1 MTTSRWGWLFG
12 VMILESGRGKGTPLN
27 STCLTPK
34 PLASSI
40 YVHVPEAPSPRKQA
54 ISVISLFPSLVSV
67 RHRSCMPAKAS
78 SRICAATCIG
88 LTFRP
93 PALACSASRLSRC
106 RVASLIGTLG
116 CRTQLPSVGL
126 PGRRPCPGTRRAWMV
141 WTIRASRGAERTP
154 SGVGHLA
161 DHLRA
166 EASGDFLNVSC
177 HVPLTPFLAFPL
189 LGRRGFF
196 QRKSDLK
203 VIVVNNQP
211 RPEAVVLGRPPEG
224 ADYVR
229 LPPLGAWSWSG
240 PGFSQ
245 APAEASPLMTTSRL
259 IRCHARVLPSPD
271 QNGKST
277 PDRSK
282 LFGSH
287 GQRPWF

>member
-1 MTTSRWGWLFG
+1 MTTSRWGWLLG

-141 WTIRASRGAERTP
+141 WTIRASRAAPNAPPPVWGTWQTTFAPRP
-154 SGVGHLA
+154 AAIFSM
-161 DHLRA
+161 
-166 EASGDFLNVSC
+166 
-177 HVPLTPFLAFPL
+177 FLAMFL
-189 LGRRGFF
+189 
-196 QRKSDLK
+196 
-203 VIVVNNQP
+203 
-211 RPEAVVLGRPPEG
+211 
-224 ADYVR
+224 
-229 LPPLGAWSWSG
+229 
-240 PGFSQ
+240 
-245 APAEASPLMTTSRL
+245 
-259 IRCHARVLPSPD
+259 
-271 QNGKST
+271 
-277 PDRSK
+277 
-282 LFGSH
+282 
-287 GQRPWF
+287 